1 MKIKSIVQRVIFG
14 DRGSVESSM
23 VLIPLIFL
31 FLIATQ
37 ITIAIHAR
45 NLERASVQSDASVR
59 AISGNFEAS
68 DTFLPIDSPDPNQN
82 LELLVTYRERT
93 LPTLVPGLTRIL
105 NRDPRVEV
113 SGIAIIE
120 NQR

>member
-1 MKIKSIVQRVIFG
+1 VGIRAVGKRLII
-14 DRGSVESSM
+14 DNRGSVESSM

-37 ITIAIHAR
+37 ISIAIHAR
-45 NLERASVQSDASVR
+45 NLDNAYAQSAASVR
-59 AISGNFEAS
+59 AISGEFQE
-68 DTFLPIDSPDPNQN
+68 DDMFLPIDSPDSHQN
-82 LELLVTYRERT
+82 LELLITRKERT
-93 LPTLVPGLTRIL
+93 LPQLVPGLSRIL
-105 NRDPRVEV
+105 GRDSKIEV

>member
-1 MKIKSIVQRVIFG
+1 MGIRTVGKRLII
-14 DRGSVESSM
+14 DNRGSVESSM

-37 ITIAIHAR
+37 ISIAIHAR
-45 NLERASVQSDASVR
+45 NLDNAYAQSAASVR
-59 AISGNFEAS
+59 AISGEFQE
-68 DTFLPIDSPDPNQN
+68 DDMFLPIDSPDPYQN
-82 LELLVTYRERT
+82 LELLITRKERN
-93 LPTLVPGLTRIL
+93 LPELVPGLSRIL
-105 NRDPRVEV
+105 GRDSKIEV

>member
-1 MKIKSIVQRVIFG
+1 
-14 DRGSVESSM
+14 M

>member
-1 MKIKSIVQRVIFG
+1 MVAHPLGKRFFTS

-37 ITIAIHAR
+37 ISIAIHAR
-45 NLERASVQSDASVR
+45 NLDKASAQSTASIR
-59 AISGNFEAS
+59 AISGEFEE
-68 DTFLPIDSPDPNQN
+68 DDLFLPIDSPDPHQN
-82 LELLVTYRERT
+82 LELLITRKERA
-93 LPTLVPGLTRIL
+93 LPELVPGLSRIL
-105 NRDPRVEV
+105 GRASKVEV
-113 SGIAIIE
+113 SGIAVIE